1 MKLGTLIYLALIAAG
16 LGLAAQS
23 AAGAQPAPDAGAVLE
38 LAPVEVAVEVPD
50 ELAEPAPGDALGGIL
65 EAVRGGRW
73 LVAVGGALWLLV
85 YLLRSAKLRELV
97 PFIGTRGGGYTVALG
112 VPALAVIAAALY
124 AGEAV
129 SVELIFGALGAGL
142 VAIGLH
148 QGRRD
153 VAGE

>member
-1 MKLGTLIYLALIAAG
+1 MKLGTLIYLAFIAAG

-23 AAGAQPAPDAGAVLE
+23 AAGQPAPDAGAVLE
-38 LAPVEVAVEVPD
+38 LAPVEVAVEVHV
-50 ELAEPAPGDALGGIL
+50 EPAPDDALGGIL

-97 PFIGTRGGGYTVALG
+97 PFIGTRLGGYTVALG

-129 SVELIFGALGAGL
+129 SVELIFGSLGAGL